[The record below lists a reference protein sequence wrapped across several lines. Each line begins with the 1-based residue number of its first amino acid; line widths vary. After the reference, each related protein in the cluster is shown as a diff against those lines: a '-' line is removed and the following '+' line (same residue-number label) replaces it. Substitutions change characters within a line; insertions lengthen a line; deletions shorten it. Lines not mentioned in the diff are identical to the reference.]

1 MWSHH
6 MVLWGHTQSYA
17 SQHQGTFGLVCPY
30 TEGYLPTGCPALSL
44 PVCDSRKCSTSMLSC
59 ECPPPVALLSALVC
73 ALLPGFTLSFPA
85 HFSISSPGHDLEQE
99 GSLSSLHL
107 RSQPGVLWHR
117 EFRVACG
124 SRHRCA
130 WSQSQPVSGG
140 GRGTQGYLLHMNLLE
155 LG

>member
-1 MWSHH
+1 MHHSIKAHLVWS
-6 MVLWGHTQSYA
+6 VPIQKAISPQDALRSA
-17 SQHQGTFGLVCPY
+17 S
-30 TEGYLPTGCPALSL
+30 LSVTPENAPPL
-44 PVCDSRKCSTSMLSC
+44 CFHVSA
-59 ECPPPVALLSALVC
+59 PPPVALLSALVC